1 MVFQAGFLSMKN
13 TVNSSNMVIRQKNLL
28 CAIQIFFLPSDF
40 SIIVLSHLHLEITSS
55 TRDYLEI
62 NA

>member
-13 TVNSSNMVIRQKNLL
+13 AVNSSNMVIRLKILL
-28 CAIQIFFLPSDF
+28 RTIQTFLFPSRF
-40 SIIVLSHLHLEITSS
+40 SLIVLSHLHLEITSS